1 MTGHRNRTEVSPV
14 SNARVFSSPF
24 VAVHGAESRIERWNK
39 PNTSAVL
46 SAQMPILDKESDI
59 FPEDLFDIPT
69 AEAPWEI
76 AHLRSRQEKSVARLL
91 LDAEKPFYLPQIR
104 QTKKSNGRTHVSHLP
119 LFPGY
124 IFIRRVD
131 GLREALWRTS
141 AVANILDV
149 DDQARLHAELLQIR
163 RLQESGAVLTPRVEL
178 APGDAVRIEEGAFEG
193 YSGVVVQ
200 ERGAFRLIVSV
211 SILKKSVAVE
221 FPRDVLAQLKPGDAG
236 YVRRKV

>member
-1 MTGHRNRTEVSPV
+1 MDDSNRSEDSLVFEGRVLAFESP
-14 SNARVFSSPF
+14 NE
-24 VAVHGAESRIERWNK
+24 HWNK
-39 PNTSAVL
+39 PKNTTVL
-46 SAQMPILDKESDI
+46 GPLMPILDKESDI
-59 FPEDLFDIPT
+59 FPEDLFDLPT
-69 AEAPWEI
+69 AGAPWEI

-91 LDAEKPFYLPQIR
+91 LDAQKPFYLPQIC
-104 QTKKSNGRTHVSHLP
+104 QTKKSNGRTLVSHLP

-131 GLREALWRTS
+131 GLRETLWRTS

-149 DDQARLHAELLQIR
+149 DDQKTLHAELLQIR
-163 RLQESGAVLTPRVEL
+163 QLQASGAVLTPRIDLV
-178 APGDAVRIEEGAFEG
+178 PGDSVRIEEGAFAG
-193 YSGVVVQ
+193 YSGIVLQ

-236 YVRRKV
+236 FVRRKI